1 MRLLFKILLFTVIII
16 FIVIQFFQPEKNQ
29 SSDSENLILKH
40 EQIPDSVQQILKNA
54 CFDCHTNNT
63 KYLWYH
69 RIMPVSWMI
78 NKHIIEGKDE
88 LNFSEWGKLDNYDKI
103 GALEDMRQE
112 LEQKTMPIKQYVWM
126 HKEAKLTDN
135 DRAAIIAWIDKK
147 GGELVNSSNEK

>member
-1 MRLLFKILLFTVIII
+1 MRLLLKIALITVIII
-16 FIVIQFFQPEKNQ
+16 FVVIQFFQPEKNQ
-29 SSDSENLILKH
+29 STDSDNIILKH
-40 EQIPDSVQQILKNA
+40 EQLPQNVQQILQNA

-69 RIMPVSWMI
+69 RIVPVSWMI

-126 HKEAKLTDN
+126 HKEAKLTDI
-135 DRAAIIAWIDKK
+135 DRSAIIAWIDKK
-147 GGELVNSSNEK
+147 SGELVKSSNEK